1 MPTSFPGPGPSAVS
15 RPRPS
20 AALLCFPGPARFR
33 DKTLVQV
40 AEQHSMTPAQV
51 VLRWHLQHRIPVI
64 PKSADPE
71 RIAANV
77 ALFDFSLSD
86 DEMAR
91 LDGLSRR

>member
-1 MPTSFPGPGPSAVS
+1 M
-15 RPRPS
+15 
-20 AALLCFPGPARFR
+20 
-33 DKTLVQV
+33 
-40 AEQHSMTPAQV
+40 
-51 VLRWHLQHRIPVI
+51 LRWHLQHGIPVI